1 MSIPSNPIHAA
12 TRLKTLTVVK
22 DTVRLNPM
30 VQPGATPGARSKEFT
45 VIDDLELM
53 RALHVLFVAHWI
65 GGVSFVTLVALPL
78 ARAASDARDGWVL
91 FESIESRF
99 AAQVRWTIPLAG
111 ATGLW
116 MTWRLEV
123 WPRFSDPSFWWM
135 DAMVVVWVFFMIA
148 VFVIE
153 PFAHRRL
160 EAEASRD
167 PEGLMRRLFRVH
179 LVLLAAAAL
188 TIIGAVAG
196 SRGGLFS

>member
-1 MSIPSNPIHAA
+1 M
-12 TRLKTLTVVK
+12 
-22 DTVRLNPM
+22 M
-30 VQPGATPGARSKEFT
+30 
-45 VIDDLELM
+45 DDIVLA

-78 ARAASDARDGWVL
+78 ARAASDARKGWAL

-99 AAQVRWTIPLAG
+99 SAQVRWTIPLAG

-116 MTWRLEV
+116 MTWRGDL
-123 WPRFSDPSFWWM
+123 WLRFADPTFWWM
-135 DAMVVVWVFFMIA
+135 DAMALVWALFMVA

-160 EAEASRD
+160 EAEAARD
-167 PEGLMRRLFRVH
+167 PEGVMRRLFRVH
-179 LVLLAAAAL
+179 LVLLAAAGL

>member
-1 MSIPSNPIHAA
+1 
-12 TRLKTLTVVK
+12 
-22 DTVRLNPM
+22 M
-30 VQPGATPGARSKEFT
+30 V
-45 VIDDLELM
+45 DDVELA

-78 ARAASDARDGWVL
+78 ARAAADPRKGWAL

-99 AAQVRWTIPLAG
+99 SAQVRWTIPLAG

-116 MTWRLEV
+116 VTWRLEL
-123 WPRFSDPSFWWM
+123 WPRFQDPAFWWM
-135 DAMVVVWVFFMIA
+135 TAMVLVWTLFMIA

-160 EAEASRD
+160 EAEAARD
-167 PEGLMRRLFRVH
+167 PEGVMRRLYRVH
-179 LVLLAAAAL
+179 LVLLAAAAI
-188 TIIGAVAG
+188 TIVGAVAG